1 MYFNKNKKAQ
11 ITKDSGYENVNS
23 YKNPL
28 QQSDLMNEQQTS
40 KLRFN
45 SLALIH
51 RTSQQVW
58 KGSYIFTD
66 KEDTRNG

>member
-11 ITKDSGYENVNS
+11 ITKDSGYKNVNS
-23 YKNPL
+23 CKNPL

-45 SLALIH
+45 SLTLIH
-51 RTSQQVW
+51 RTSQQV
-58 KGSYIFTD
+58 
-66 KEDTRNG
+66 

>member
-51 RTSQQVW
+51 RTSQQV
-58 KGSYIFTD
+58 
-66 KEDTRNG
+66 